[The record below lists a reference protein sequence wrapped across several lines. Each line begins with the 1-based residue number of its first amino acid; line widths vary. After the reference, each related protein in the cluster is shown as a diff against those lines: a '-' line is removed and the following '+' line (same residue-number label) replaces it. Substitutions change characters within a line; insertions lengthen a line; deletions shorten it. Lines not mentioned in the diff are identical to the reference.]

1 MKRRGSGILLHLTSL
16 PSPFGIGDMGPLAY
30 RFIDFLAE
38 TKQSFW
44 QILPLNPT
52 EPIHCNSPY
61 HSTSAFAGNPLLISP
76 DILLKE
82 DLLSPADLNSYPEFP
97 MERVDYRR
105 ALDYKAGLWSRA
117 FGHFQSKGKNGEYE
131 TFCLERSPW
140 LDDFALFT
148 ALKAHFGGKVWS
160 EWPPGLRDRHPED
173 LQAARQ
179 DLSPSVN
186 MTKFLQYVFFKQWT
200 QLKDYCNKNGIQII
214 GDIPIYVDYDSSD
227 LWVHPEFFKLDD
239 RKKPDAVAG
248 VPPDYFSAT
257 GQLWGNP
264 LYRWEVMKASGYTWW
279 IKRIAHNLK
288 LFDLVRI
295 DHFRGLVAY
304 WEVSATAKTAMN
316 GKWVEAP
323 AMDFLNH
330 LAKKF
335 PHLPIIAED
344 LGTITPDVREV
355 MNHFRLTGMKVLLFA
370 FGDDLSTNPY
380 LPHNLPRNCVAYT
393 GTHDNNTIK
402 GWFEKE
408 AKPEDKRRLFR
419 YLGREV
425 PTMKLPQELIR
436 LLIMS
441 AANTV
446 IFPIQDILG
455 LGEEARMN
463 RPATVQGNWEYRL
476 LSEGLTP
483 GVAEKLREMTEIYG
497 RSRTG

>member
-1 MKRRGSGILLHLTSL
+1 MRRRGSGILLHLTSL
-16 PSPFGIGDMGPLAY
+16 PSPFGIGDMGPSAY
-30 RFIDFLAE
+30 RFADFLEE

-52 EPIHCNSPY
+52 ESIHYHSPY
-61 HSTSAFAGNPLLISP
+61 TSTSAFAGNPLLISP
-76 DILLKE
+76 EFLFKD
-82 DLLSPADLNSYPEFP
+82 DLLCQSDLKSVPEFP
-97 MERVDYRR
+97 MEKVDYQQ

-117 FGHFQSKGKNGEYE
+117 FGRFASKGKNDEYDR
-131 TFCLERSPW
+131 FCLEHSPW

-148 ALKAHFGGKVWS
+148 ALKAHFGGKAWS
-160 EWPPGLRDRHPED
+160 EWPQGLRDRDPEA
-173 LQAARQ
+173 LQAARRE
-179 DLSPSVN
+179 LSDAVR
-186 MTKFLQYVFFKQWT
+186 MTKFLQFVFFKQWT
-200 QLKDYCNKNGIQII
+200 PLKNYCNRKGIQII

-239 RKKPDAVAG
+239 SKKPDVVAG

-264 LYRWEVMKASGYTWW
+264 VYRWEEMKASGYSWW
-279 IKRIAHNLK
+279 IQRIAHNLK

-304 WEVSATAKTAMN
+304 WEVSAMEKTAVN

-323 AMDFLNH
+323 AMDFLNQ
-330 LAKKF
+330 LAKRF
-335 PHLPIIAED
+335 PHCPIIAED
-344 LGTITPDVREV
+344 LGIITPDVREV
-355 MNHFRLTGMKVLLFA
+355 MNHFELTGMKVLLFA

-380 LPHNLPRNCVAYT
+380 LPHNLPKNCVAYT

-408 AKPEDKRRLFR
+408 ATPEDKRRLFR

-425 PTMKLPQELIR
+425 PVKELPQELIR
-436 LLIMS
+436 LLMMS
-441 AANTV
+441 VANTV
-446 IFPIQDILG
+446 IFPLQDILG
-455 LGEEARMN
+455 LGGEARMN
-463 RPATVQGNWEYRL
+463 RPATGQGNWEYRL
-476 LSEGLTP
+476 LPEGLTP
-483 GVAEKLREMTEIYG
+483 AVAEKLRETTEIYG